1 MCQTLQ
7 QLPKELKKHSENII
21 KKIKMRKRFKNE
33 VSCYRLKK
41 DLQIGTQKVK
51 WKEYKHTTIENL
63 QTTKEE
69 SKKRNKGITK

>member
-51 WKEYKHTTIENL
+51 
-63 QTTKEE
+63 
-69 SKKRNKGITK
+69 